1 MGIKVIITGV
11 TGMVGEGV
19 MLECLRNP
27 QVDSVLAASRKPLDF
42 SHPKLKTFVVP
53 DFLKIDTHAD
63 QLGTTR
69 VSTAR
74 ELVLTE

>member
-1 MGIKVIITGV
+1 
-11 TGMVGEGV
+11 
-19 MLECLRNP
+19 
-27 QVDSVLAASRKPLDF
+27 VDSVLAASRKPLDF

>member
-1 MGIKVIITGV
+1 
-11 TGMVGEGV
+11 MVGEGV

-27 QVDSVLAASRKPLDF
+27 QVDSVPAACRKPLDF

-53 DFLKIDTHAD
+53 AFLKIDTHAD
-63 QLGTTR
+63 QTGTTR

-74 ELVLTE
+74 GLVLME